1 MRPTLYR
8 GAMPGESYFLS
19 FGGLGL
25 SLAGFAGL
33 IAALNPAS
41 EASRAVV
48 AYRIRT
54 IVILGFS
61 LVFVGFGTVALYAA
75 TSADLT
81 ATVRIATLLMLLPF
95 VRGLV
100 IDTRP
105 GPVWD
110 NERERRFTIGVLLV
124 MVAVTVGNLV
134 VASVGYLEV
143 LMLLGLIGPVTI
155 FYNTIRD
162 ATGGASATVTSAT
175 KDAEG
180 A

>member
-1 MRPTLYR
+1 
-8 GAMPGESYFLS
+8 MPGESYFLS

-41 EASRAVV
+41 EATRAVI

-61 LVFVGFGTVALYAA
+61 LTFVGFGTVALYAV
-75 TSADLT
+75 TNADLS

-95 VRGLV
+95 LRGLL

-110 NERERRFTIGVLLV
+110 NERERRATIGVLLV
-124 MVAVTVGNLV
+124 MVAITLGNLV

-143 LMLLGLIGPVTI
+143 LMIIGLIGPVSI

-162 ATGGASATVTSAT
+162 ATGGASATIAPAT
-175 KDAEG
+175 KDVEG